1 MKLNLFYLSANHFK
15 ISKVKSGSNF
25 VFLLPCFVTT
35 ELNNNSSHRPLS
47 LMQICSILFGQGRMK
62 TSDSAI
68 RRSGL
73 NVCRP
78 YCLLIQLAIYLSLT
92 FHKKHTS
99 QGCSK
104 AGNMISD
111 LTIVVTK
118 ARKTTLGLLTIGAGR
133 ESQLRAWILFHNLAH
148 TCAFHKWFS

>member
-1 MKLNLFYLSANHFK
+1 MRVQLCTFIDCALCK
-15 ISKVKSGSNF
+15 
-25 VFLLPCFVTT
+25 TQ
-35 ELNNNSSHRPLS
+35 LNNNSSHRPLS
-47 LMQICSILFGQGRMK
+47 MMQIYSILFGEGRMK

-68 RRSGL
+68 RHSGL

-78 YCLLIQLAIYLSLT
+78 IVFFLVQLATYLSLI
-92 FHKKHTS
+92 FLKKHTAK
-99 QGCSK
+99 GCSK

-118 ARKTTLGLLTIGAGR
+118 ARKTTLGLLTLGAGR

-148 TCAFHKWFS
+148 T